1 MMNTQQTN
9 AIATQTPINQ
19 WLGDGQTGK
28 IRIGHSFSTTS
39 ERSLDAHEHLFLT
52 TDKQTRIYQVI
63 DGVIGIYKMLAD
75 GRRQIV
81 TFYYPG
87 DLIGAEGT
95 GEWLNDAEALCSA
108 KVRCIP
114 LSTVDS
120 LIKSEPGFGQA
131 MLSSLATELAET
143 RDQMLSLGRKSAI
156 EKVATFLMRI
166 SRRNERENR
175 DETLLHVPMTRSEIA
190 DYLGLTIETVS
201 RNVTRLKTS
210 GLIKLESKS
219 NIRIVD
225 IDQLEDLAEGAH

>member
-1 MMNTQQTN
+1 MINTAQINT
-9 AIATQTPINQ
+9 TQAPTHH
-19 WLGDGQTGK
+19 WLGDAKAATIK
-28 IRIGHSFSTTS
+28 IGHSFTTTS

-52 TDKQTRIYQVI
+52 TDKQTQIYQVI

-87 DLIGAEGT
+87 DLIGAEGA
-95 GEWLNDAEALCSA
+95 GEWLNDAEALC
-108 KVRCIP
+108 KTRVRCIA

-131 MLSSLATELAET
+131 MLASLATELAET

-175 DETLLHVPMTRSEIA
+175 DQMLLHVPMTRAEIA

-201 RNVTRLKTS
+201 RNITKLKTT
-210 GLIKLESKS
+210 GMIKLESKS
-219 NIRIVD
+219 RIRITE
-225 IDQLEDLAEGAH
+225 IDQLEDIAEGAQ

>member
-1 MMNTQQTN
+1 MLNSVQTN
-9 AIATQTPINQ
+9 TIAPQALTSQ
-19 WLGDGQTGK
+19 WLGDGQTGTIK
-28 IRIGHSFSTTS
+28 IGHSFSTTS
-39 ERSLDAHEHLFLT
+39 ERSLDTHEHLFLT
-52 TDKQTRIYQVI
+52 TDKQTQIYQVL

-87 DLIGAEGT
+87 DLIGAEGS

-114 LSTVDS
+114 LSTIDS

-143 RDQMLSLGRKSAI
+143 RDQMLSLGRKSAV

-166 SRRNERENR
+166 SRRNERENK
-175 DETLLHVPMTRSEIA
+175 DETLIHVPMTRSEIA

-201 RNVTRLKTS
+201 RNITKLKTT
-210 GLIKLESKS
+210 GIIKLESKS
-219 NIRIVD
+219 SIRILN
-225 IDQLEDLAEGAH
+225 IDRLEDIAEGVQ